1 MIDSVYRKD
10 KNYYPQV
17 FLEKYNFVVVE
28 KKMSNLNDD
37 IEIYSDDCY
46 NEVSDEEYSDDSDEE
61 IYNGKIWMKKIKCV
75 NLFLEKIRKNMINLF
90 FKKIRKI

>member
-90 FKKIRKI
+90 FKKLRKI

>member
-61 IYNGKIWMKKIKCV
+61 IYNGKIWMKKIECV

-90 FKKIRKI
+90 F

>member
-17 FLEKYNFVVVE
+17 FLEKYNFVVIE

-46 NEVSDEEYSDDSDEE
+46 NGVSDEEYSDNSDEE
-61 IYNGKIWMKKIKCV
+61 NYNGKIWMKKIKCV
-75 NLFLEKIRKNMINLF
+75 NLFLEKTRKNMINLF

>member
-1 MIDSVYRKD
+1 MLSCTSRIDSVYRKD

-17 FLEKYNFVVVE
+17 FLEKYNFVVIE

-61 IYNGKIWMKKIKCV
+61 NYNGKI
-75 NLFLEKIRKNMINLF
+75 
-90 FKKIRKI
+90 